1 MVNNADVPVDDET
14 MKRIRNRVL
23 LAENEQLS
31 RIQAYNIIPEI
42 EEIIEEEIEP
52 ADVPRDTET

>member
-23 LAENEQLS
+23 LAEKEQLS
-31 RIQAYNIIPEI
+31 RMQAYNIIPEI

-52 ADVPRDTET
+52 SDVPRDTET